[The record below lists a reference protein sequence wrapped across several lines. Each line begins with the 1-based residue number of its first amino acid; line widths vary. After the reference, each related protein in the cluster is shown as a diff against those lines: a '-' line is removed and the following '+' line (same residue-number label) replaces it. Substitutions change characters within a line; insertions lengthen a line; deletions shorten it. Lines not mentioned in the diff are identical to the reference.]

1 MRLFDRKVSAGIAL
15 LLCVAVALVAG
26 FAAVGLFGDS
36 KDVDEDSSRTG
47 SITSADAEQ
56 PVELAVQA
64 VVNAYNVGDWA
75 AVEQGSCG
83 DVAIR
88 TAAESRGGLAT
99 NRADDE
105 VRITGLDDFEF
116 TTVDSAMNAY
126 TFARVTV
133 GRPDDPT
140 GDADAV
146 AFFALL
152 DSGDGWKVCTS
163 QIVSTTGI

>member
-1 MRLFDRKVSAGIAL
+1 MRLFDRKISAGITL

-26 FAAVGLFGDS
+26 FASVWLFGDS
-36 KDVDEDSSRTG
+36 KDTDDGRTG
-47 SITSADAEQ
+47 SITSADADQ
-56 PVELAVQA
+56 PVELAVQS
-64 VVNAYNVGDWA
+64 VVNAYNAGDWE
-75 AVEQGSCG
+75 AVKQGSCG
-83 DVAIR
+83 DVAAR
-88 TAAESRGGLAT
+88 TLEESRGGLAT

-105 VRITGLDDFEF
+105 VRIIGLDDFEF

-126 TFARVTV
+126 TFARVTI
-133 GRPDDPT
+133 GRPDDPA
-140 GDADAV
+140 GDGDAV

>member
-1 MRLFDRKVSAGIAL
+1 VRFLDRKIKMTSTAL
-15 LLCVAVALVAG
+15 LCIVCAVIAG
-26 FAAVGLFGDS
+26 FGSVWLFGDS
-36 KDVDEDSSRTG
+36 KDSDEDSRTG
-47 SITSADAEQ
+47 SFTSADADQ
-56 PVELAVQA
+56 RVELAVQT
-64 VVNAYNVGDWA
+64 VLNAYNAGDWE

-83 DVAIR
+83 DVALR
-88 TAAESRGGLAT
+88 TAAESRGGIAT
-99 NRADDE
+99 NRTDDE

>member
-1 MRLFDRKVSAGIAL
+1 MRLFDRKISAGITL
-15 LLCVAVALVAG
+15 LLCVSVALVAG
-26 FAAVGLFGDS
+26 FASVWLFDDS
-36 KDVDEDSSRTG
+36 KDIDDGSRTG

-56 PVELAVQA
+56 PVEFAVQS
-64 VVNAYNVGDWA
+64 VVNAYNAGDWE
-75 AVEQGSCG
+75 AVAQGSCG
-83 DVAIR
+83 DVAAR
-88 TAAESRGGLAT
+88 TLEESRGGLAT

-105 VRITGLDDFEF
+105 VRIIGLDDFEF

-126 TFARVTV
+126 TFARVTI